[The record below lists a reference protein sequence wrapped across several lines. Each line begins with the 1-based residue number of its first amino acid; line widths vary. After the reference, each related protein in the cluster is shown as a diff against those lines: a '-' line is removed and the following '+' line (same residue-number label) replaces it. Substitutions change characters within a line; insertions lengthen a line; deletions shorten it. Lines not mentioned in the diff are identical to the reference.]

1 MDPAGSL
8 TNYTQKVRPNYKD
21 IPRGTHLNR
30 SRTRLPYIGKEVIA
44 GLEST
49 RKGVNGGDVGYW
61 QKTDGGKG
69 DISIGKE
76 PDALPSLRALE
87 VVVLDSVIAGR
98 GKIVCGCSVI
108 LHDMEHKW

>member
-1 MDPAGSL
+1 MRVAAGLRLHHLEASDTVREWQVRKENVAQRTIQFGGMDPAGSL

-21 IPRGTHLNR
+21 IPGGTHLNR

-61 QKTDGGKG
+61 
-69 DISIGKE
+69 
-76 PDALPSLRALE
+76 
-87 VVVLDSVIAGR
+87 
-98 GKIVCGCSVI
+98 
-108 LHDMEHKW
+108 